1 MEMKERLMQTL
12 INLRSM
18 EVKGQDNVLI
28 LAQTFL
34 DLEYVIKQMENEEAQ
49 LAETMAE
56 EKKEDK
62 AEKKADKK

>member
-1 MEMKERLMQTL
+1 MKERLMQTL

-34 DLEYVIKQMENEEAQ
+34 DLEYVIKQIEDEEAQ
-49 LAETMAE
+49 LAEATVE
-56 EKKEDK
+56 ETKEDK